1 MKAVVIFI
9 VTVFLLAGC
18 SSSPSNEEIK
28 LECKKQGKI
37 FKMKEKLVLRTGEY
51 KTVAY
56 CD

>member
-18 SSSPSNEEIK
+18 SSSPANEEIK